1 MLTSMIKR
9 VDMSVLYALNAVKNN
24 TFIGEVITFDLKAD
38 GVGYSNANTAL
49 DRGIVDQLEGIKK
62 QIADGNIR
70 FVSTYAEAMLLPG
83 FPQNLRV
90 IDD

>member
-1 MLTSMIKR
+1 MIKR

-24 TFIGEVITFDLKAD
+24 TFRGEVITFDLKAD
-38 GVGYSNANTAL
+38 GVGYSNANPAL

-70 FVSTYAEAMLLPG
+70 VVSTYAEARTLPG
-83 FPQNLRV
+83 FPQNLRA